1 MSNLDVITKS
11 FGYDSCP
18 MEGIDSKR
26 IKKLL
31 NLPRKAQ
38 ISMVISAG
46 KRAKNGIYGE
56 GID

>member
-1 MSNLDVITKS
+1 
-11 FGYDSCP
+11 

-26 IKKLL
+26 IKSLL

-46 KRAKNGIYGE
+46 KRAENGIYGKRYRLNSKNT
-56 GID
+56 IKII